1 MEIDLM
7 KIILE
12 FIDSIMYLVRQFL
25 ESSFSQ

>member
-12 FIDSIMYLVRQFL
+12 FIDAIMYLVRQFL
-25 ESSFSQ
+25 EAGFSQ